1 MGVQK
6 AQASVRRRAVRDKEM
21 SQEVSITVQG
31 LCKCYRLYKRNS
43 DRIRETF
50 HPARKQYHKPF
61 PALTDVS
68 FTVRQR
74 ESIGIIGRNGSGKS
88 TLLQI
93 LCGVLQPSSGHINVS
108 GRISALLELGAGFN
122 PEFTG
127 RENVYLS
134 ATIMG
139 LSRDFVDNNIEQIF
153 AFADIGEYVDQPVKL
168 YSSGMFVRLAFATAI
183 SVNPDILIVDE
194 ALAVGD
200 IFFQQKCMQHMKKMM
215 ATKTIV
221 LVSHDMHAVSNLCD
235 RVLVMEAGKVIFD
248 GETSEGIALYTRL
261 VHNEMFG
268 HEKTS
273 DVNEPEV
280 PKSITD
286 RMALLVDDF
295 RDWIPIKKDIKGGA
309 GEVTIHYASI
319 KKGGDLFRTI
329 EQGEKITVRMLIF
342 SARDLKEVIFG
353 YTVKD
358 RVGVALFGE
367 NSVSLLPEPPSLNE
381 GFSFVT
387 FEFVWPEVIAQEYTL
402 TLGIGEGSHPFDHT
416 VQCWAH
422 NIASFTAITPGKFIH
437 GMFNNRLHS
446 LEMTRIH

>member
-1 MGVQK
+1 
-6 AQASVRRRAVRDKEM
+6 M
-21 SQEVSITVQG
+21 SEDIAITVKG
-31 LCKCYRLYKRNS
+31 LSKSYRLYKRNS
-43 DRIRETF
+43 DRIKETF

-61 PALTDVS
+61 PALQDVS

-74 ESIGIIGRNGSGKS
+74 ESVGIIGRNGSGKS

-93 LCGVLQPSSGHINVS
+93 LCGVLQPSFGYINVS

-139 LSRDFVDNNIEQIF
+139 LSKDFIDNNIEKIF

-235 RVLVMEAGKVIFD
+235 RVMVMEAGRVIFD
-248 GETSEGIALYTRL
+248 GETSGGIALYTRL
-261 VHNEMFG
+261 VHNEMFAQ
-268 HEKTS
+268 ENS
-273 DVNEPEV
+273 IDANALRI
-280 PKSITD
+280 PKQITD
-286 RMALLVDDF
+286 RMSLLVNDF
-295 RDWIPIKKDIKGGA
+295 SDWMPIDKDSKGGA
-309 GEVTIHYASI
+309 GEVTVHYASI
-319 KKGGDLFRTI
+319 KKAGELFKTI
-329 EQGEKITVRMLIF
+329 KQGEKVTVRMLI
-342 SARDLKEVIFG
+342 SSTRDLKEVIFG

-367 NSVSLLPEPPSLNE
+367 NSVSLLPQPPSLNE
-381 GFSFVT
+381 GFCFVT
-387 FEFVWPEVIAQEYTL
+387 FEFIWPEVLAQEYTL
-402 TLGIGEGSHPFDHT
+402 TLGIGEGSHPFDHA

-437 GMFNNRLHS
+437 GMFNNRIQS
-446 LEMTRIH
+446 LEMAPVQ

>member
-1 MGVQK
+1 
-6 AQASVRRRAVRDKEM
+6 M
-21 SQEVSITVQG
+21 SQEIAITVQE
-31 LCKCYRLYKRNS
+31 LSKFYRLYKRNS

-61 PALTDVS
+61 PALQDVS

-74 ESIGIIGRNGSGKS
+74 ESVGIIGRNGSGKS

-93 LCGVLQPSSGHINVS
+93 LCGVLQPSLGRIHVA

-122 PEFTG
+122 PDFTG

-139 LSRDFVDNNIEQIF
+139 LSTDFIENNIEKIF

-200 IFFQQKCMQHMKKMM
+200 IFFQQKCMQHMKEMM

-235 RVLVMEAGKVIFD
+235 RVLVMETGKVIFD

-261 VHNEMFG
+261 VHNEMFAQ
-268 HEKTS
+268 ENFLAT
-273 DVNEPEV
+273 DALQV
-280 PKSITD
+280 PQHIID
-286 RMALLVDDF
+286 RMQVLVTDF
-295 RDWIPIKKDIKGGA
+295 RDWMPIKNESKGGA
-309 GEVTIHYASI
+309 GEVTIHFVSI
-319 KKGGDLFRTI
+319 KKGGELFKTI
-329 EQGEKITVRMLIF
+329 EQGEKVTVRMLIF
-342 SARDLKEVIFG
+342 SARNFSEVIFG

-367 NSVSLLPEPPSLNE
+367 NSVSLLAQPPSLSE
-381 GFSFVT
+381 GFSFIT
-387 FEFVWPEVIAQEYTL
+387 FEFVWPEVMAQEYTL
-402 TLGIGEGSHPFDHT
+402 TLGIGEGRHPFDHT
-416 VQCWAH
+416 IQCWAH
-422 NIASFTAITPGKFIH
+422 NIASFTALTPGKYLH
-437 GMFNNRLHS
+437 GMFNNRIQR
-446 LEMTRIH
+446 LEMAQVF